1 MRGRERGGGRGRGE
15 EGVGEGREREEGEGE
30 GRRERVW
37 GGTHQ
42 YSEKKGEDIESCTDV
57 GKVCQ

>member
-1 MRGRERGGGRGRGE
+1 MRGGGRGK
-15 EGVGEGREREEGEGE
+15 